1 MRLKT
6 VFATLML
13 MSFAYAQE
21 SDEVLKLMKDQFMVA
36 EKNMRIMKQCL
47 EGANTL
53 AQANVCEKAFSHIT
67 GDESDPFSNWNG
79 ELKKETLK
87 DLNYYL
93 DTVAP
98 CIKKAKTLEEVSAC
112 TPDNN

>member
-13 MSFAYAQE
+13 MSFAHAQE

-79 ELKKETLK
+79 ELKKEALK